1 MFEHEYFEY
10 LAAYALGALTPEEK
24 ARLEEHLR
32 SGCDVCEPEL
42 LMLNETVTKYPQ
54 GAQLFQMPAG
64 LKDKV
69 RGRLEKEGMF
79 TSPVIPVIEKRS
91 QAPYWLATA
100 ALLAAALTTLL
111 YWNTYRE
118 LKTESV
124 KIAQKDAQISEME
137 ESLRKKDAEISWLRD
152 PGVQLALLTGLA
164 EASHARGKIIWHPV
178 EHKGIFYVES
188 LPKIDPS
195 KSYQLWV
202 IGAHGPVSAGVF
214 APDTQGAAVVTISR
228 IEGKVDGP
236 PQFAVTVE
244 PYGGVKQPTTT
255 PILLGKPL

>member
-10 LAAYALGALTPEEK
+10 LAAYALGALTPAEK
-24 ARLEEHLR
+24 LRLEEHLR
-32 SGCDVCEPEL
+32 SGCDLCEPEL
-42 LMLNETVTKYPQ
+42 IILNETVARYPQ
-54 GAQLFQMPAG
+54 GGQLIEMPAG

-69 RGRLEKEGMF
+69 RGRLEKEGLLD
-79 TSPVIPVIEKRS
+79 SPEVPVVQKRDTGS
-91 QAPYWLATA
+91 YWF
-100 ALLAAALTTLL
+100 AAAAMIVAAITALL
-111 YWNTYRE
+111 YWNTYGE
-118 LKTESV
+118 LKKESTKV
-124 KIAQKDAQISEME
+124 AQKESQISELE
-137 ESLRKKDAEISWLRD
+137 QTLRKKDAEISWLRD

-164 EASHARGKIIWHPV
+164 QASQAKGKIIWHPV

-188 LPKIDPS
+188 LPKIEPN

-202 IGAHGPVSAGVF
+202 IGAQGPVSAGVF
-214 APDTQGAAVVTISR
+214 ATDPRGAAVVTISR
-228 IEGKVDGP
+228 IEGKLDGP